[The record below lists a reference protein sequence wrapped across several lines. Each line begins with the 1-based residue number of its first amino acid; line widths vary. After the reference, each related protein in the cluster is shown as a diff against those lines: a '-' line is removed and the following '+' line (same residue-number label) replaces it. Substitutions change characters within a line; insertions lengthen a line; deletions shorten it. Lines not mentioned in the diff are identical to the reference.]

1 MSKETNPGELGAE
14 IAKQIGNYNDDV
26 KKAIEKET
34 RSTARKL
41 KNEIKDN
48 SPELTGDYKAGWSY
62 STSKKHGKI
71 ITTVYNKDKPSLT
84 HLLEKGHAIAG
95 GKDRV
100 KAYKHI
106 GPAEE
111 KYISI
116 YNKRI
121 EEIIKNGGR

>member
-1 MSKETNPGELGAE
+1 MSKEINPGELGAE

-71 ITTVYNKDKPSLT
+71 VITVYNKDKPQLT

-95 GKDRV
+95 GTGRV

-106 GPAEE
+106 GPAEK

-121 EEIIKNGGR
+121 EEIIKNGG